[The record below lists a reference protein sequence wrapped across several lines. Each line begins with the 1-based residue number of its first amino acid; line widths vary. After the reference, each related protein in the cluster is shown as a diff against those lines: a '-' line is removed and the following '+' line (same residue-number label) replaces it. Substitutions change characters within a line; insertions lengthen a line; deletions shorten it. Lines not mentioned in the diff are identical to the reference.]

1 MAQPDLNQFYPE
13 NGTPLIKGNN
23 GFNEYMQN
31 PFNTTV
37 EETACV
43 NHAEMDIT
51 TGKHTSKG
59 NIQYGKINPLAGKET
74 NRESVQHIEPD
85 KPQANQISTCIHQ
98 LAGKETNRELV
109 QHIKP
114 DESQSNSI
122 NTSTNELSLRG
133 HTVNNTVSY
142 THLTLP
148 TTPYV

>member
-23 GFNEYMQN
+23 GFNKYMQN

-59 NIQYGKINPLAGKET
+59 NIQYGKINQLAGKET

-85 KPQANQISTCIHQ
+85 KSKTNQINTCTHQ
-98 LAGKETNRELV
+98 LAGEETNRELV
-109 QHIKP
+109 RHIKP
-114 DESQSNSI
+114 DESQFNS
-122 NTSTNELSLRG
+122 NELNSRG
-133 HTVNNTVSY
+133 HAVNNTREQTNNNTQSK
-142 THLTLP
+142 TQNALD
-148 TTPYV
+148 